1 MALPYANASS
11 GEKAMAEVN
20 KILRH
25 FGCSKIGTMEDFDAG
40 ELRLQFEFHG
50 RLIELRASMRGYAA
64 AWLRENAWNTRRR
77 CSEQEWQRRAIEIGS
92 IAVYS
97 ILRDWIKAQVTAIET
112 GLLSF
117 EGVFM
122 PHFLLPDGSRVLD
135 RADKILKLPASAA
148 T

>member
-1 MALPYANASS
+1 MGLPYANASS
-11 GEKAMAEVN
+11 GEKAMAEIN

-25 FGCSKIGTMEDFDAG
+25 FGCSKIGTMENFDAG
-40 ELRLQFEFHG
+40 ELCVQFEYHG

-64 AWLRENAWNTRRR
+64 AWLRENEWNYRRK
-77 CSEQEWQRRAIEIGS
+77 CTEQEHKRKAAEIGAV
-92 IAVYS
+92 AVYS
-97 ILRDWIKAQVTAIET
+97 ILRDWIKAQITAVDT

-148 T
+148 S